1 VGSGPM
7 AGTKKGKVVENIHY
21 VGDMI
26 WEVIKPKG
34 PTAPSSS

>member
-1 VGSGPM
+1 M
-7 AGTKKGKVVENIHY
+7 AATKKGKVVENVHY
-21 VGDMI
+21 VGDLI